1 MNRTL
6 VLGYI
11 LILVLAFSV
20 IFVESVVNK
29 IILFFPLVF
38 VTLGWIGY
46 YVEYKENE
54 DK

>member
-1 MNRTL
+1 MDRTL
-6 VLGYI
+6 FFGYI

-46 YVEYKENE
+46 YADYKEKQ

>member
-1 MNRTL
+1 MDRTL
-6 VLGYI
+6 FLGYI

-38 VTLGWIGY
+38 VTLAWIGY
-46 YVEYKENE
+46 YVEYKGKQ

>member
-1 MNRTL
+1 MDRTL
-6 VLGYI
+6 ILGYI

-29 IILFFPLVF
+29 IILFFPLIF

-46 YVEYKENE
+46 YADYKEKQ

>member
-1 MNRTL
+1 MDRTL
-6 VLGYI
+6 FLGYI

-20 IFVESVVNK
+20 IFVEPVVNK

-46 YVEYKENE
+46 YVEYKGKQ